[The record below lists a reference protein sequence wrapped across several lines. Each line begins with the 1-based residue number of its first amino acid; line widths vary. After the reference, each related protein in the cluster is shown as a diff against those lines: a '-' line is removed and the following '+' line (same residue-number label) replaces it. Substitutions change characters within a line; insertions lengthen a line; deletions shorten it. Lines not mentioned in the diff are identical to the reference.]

1 MYELCLLVEYSNF
14 CALALMASMSLMASM
29 ILMVAMVLIEPM
41 CRMTPMVLISF
52 RTFFGSIGF
61 NDFLFFN
68 PICCLGEILH
78 L

>member
-1 MYELCLLVEYSNF
+1 VP
-14 CALALMASMSLMASM
+14 
-29 ILMVAMVLIEPM
+29 MVPMVLIEPM
-41 CRMTPMVLISF
+41 CRMTPMVLMSF

-78 L
+78 LEAF

>member
-1 MYELCLLVEYSNF
+1 VP
-14 CALALMASMSLMASM
+14 
-29 ILMVAMVLIEPM
+29 MVPMVLIEPM
-41 CRMTPMVLISF
+41 CRMTPMMRVSF